1 MKLVTYGLGVLLA
14 VAALAGSANA
24 GNNLPTPEISAGS
37 VSAALGL
44 LSAGILV
51 LRARRRK

>member
-1 MKLVTYGLGVLLA
+1 MKVLMYGLAVTLA
-14 VAALAGSANA
+14 MVSIASSAHAGIT
-24 GNNLPTPEISAGS
+24 PTVPEIGADSIAAG
-37 VSAALGL
+37 LGL

>member
-1 MKLVTYGLGVLLA
+1 MKVLMYGFGVMLAIVSIAGSAYAGITPTVPEIGADSIAAGLGV
-14 VAALAGSANA
+14 
-24 GNNLPTPEISAGS
+24 
-37 VSAALGL
+37 

>member
-1 MKLVTYGLGVLLA
+1 MKLMTYGWGVMLA
-14 VAALAGSANA
+14 VLALAASANA
-24 GNNLPTPEISAGS
+24 GNTFPTPEISAGS

>member
-1 MKLVTYGLGVLLA
+1 MKLLTYGLGVMLT
-14 VAALAGSANA
+14 VVALAGSAYA
-24 GNNLPTPEISAGS
+24 GDVFPTPEISAGS
-37 VSAALGL
+37 VPAALGL

>member
-1 MKLVTYGLGVLLA
+1 MKLLTFGLGVMLA
-14 VAALAGSANA
+14 VAALAGSASA
-24 GNNLPTPEISAGS
+24 GATQPAPEISAGS

>member
-1 MKLVTYGLGVLLA
+1 MKVLMYGFGVMLA
-14 VAALAGSANA
+14 IVSIASSAYAGIT
-24 GNNLPTPEISAGS
+24 PTVPEIGADSIAAG
-37 VSAALGL
+37 LGL

>member
-1 MKLVTYGLGVLLA
+1 MKVLIYGFAVMLAIVSIAGSAHAGITPVVPEIGADSIAAGLGV
-14 VAALAGSANA
+14 
-24 GNNLPTPEISAGS
+24 
-37 VSAALGL
+37 

>member
-1 MKLVTYGLGVLLA
+1 MKVLMYGFGV
-14 VAALAGSANA
+14 ALAIVSIASNAYA
-24 GNNLPTPEISAGS
+24 GNGPAVPEIGADSIAAG
-37 VSAALGL
+37 LGL

>member
-1 MKLVTYGLGVLLA
+1 MKLLTYGLGVMLT
-14 VAALAGSANA
+14 VVALAGSASAVNA
-24 GNNLPTPEISAGS
+24 FPTPVISAGS

>member
-1 MKLVTYGLGVLLA
+1 MRVLTFGLGVMLA
-14 VAALAGSANA
+14 IGSLAGTAHA
-24 GNNLPTPEISAGS
+24 GNTFPVPEINAGS
-37 VSAALGL
+37 VTAALGV

>member
-1 MKLVTYGLGVLLA
+1 MKLVTYGLGVMLA
-14 VAALAGSANA
+14 VVALAGSANA
-24 GNNLPTPEISAGS
+24 GNTFPTPEISAGS

>member
-1 MKLVTYGLGVLLA
+1 MKLLTFGLGVMLA
-14 VAALAGSANA
+14 VTALAGSASA
-24 GNNLPTPEISAGS
+24 GEPLPVPEISAGS
-37 VSAALGL
+37 VTAALGV

>member
-1 MKLVTYGLGVLLA
+1 MKVLMYGFGVMLAIVSIAGSAYAGESQIVPEIGADSIAAGLGV
-14 VAALAGSANA
+14 
-24 GNNLPTPEISAGS
+24 
-37 VSAALGL
+37 

>member
-1 MKLVTYGLGVLLA
+1 MKVLMYGFGVMLAIASIAGSAYAGSQSTVPEIGADSIAAGLGV
-14 VAALAGSANA
+14 
-24 GNNLPTPEISAGS
+24 
-37 VSAALGL
+37 

>member
-1 MKLVTYGLGVLLA
+1 MKLLTFGLGVMLA
-14 VAALAGSANA
+14 VAALAGSASA
-24 GNNLPTPEISAGS
+24 GEPLPVPEISAGS
-37 VSAALGL
+37 VTAALGV

>member
-1 MKLVTYGLGVLLA
+1 MKLLTFGLGVMLA
-14 VAALAGSANA
+14 VAALAGSASA
-24 GNNLPTPEISAGS
+24 GNTFPTPEISAGS

>member
-1 MKLVTYGLGVLLA
+1 MRVLTFGLGVMLA
-14 VAALAGSANA
+14 VAALAGSASA
-24 GNNLPTPEISAGS
+24 GQTVPTPEISAGS

>member
-1 MKLVTYGLGVLLA
+1 MKVLLYGLGVMLVL
-14 VAALAGSANA
+14 VSTVGSAYA
-24 GNNLPTPEISAGS
+24 GRFDTVPEIGGDAIAAG
-37 VSAALGL
+37 LGV

>member
-1 MKLVTYGLGVLLA
+1 MKVLMYGFGVMLAIVSIAGSAYAGIAPRVPEIGADSIAAGLGV
-14 VAALAGSANA
+14 
-24 GNNLPTPEISAGS
+24 
-37 VSAALGL
+37 